1 VAEPDETARA
11 DKWGTVQTIINEQ
24 VPLIVPLQST
34 VVTATSTAVDGVWV
48 EGGGQLHLEG
58 AQLKG

>member
-1 VAEPDETARA
+1 
-11 DKWGTVQTIINEQ
+11 
-24 VPLIVPLQST
+24 VPLQST

>member
-1 VAEPDETARA
+1 MAEPDETARA
-11 DKWGTVQTIINEQ
+11 EKWGTVQTIINQQ

-34 VVTATSTAVDGVWV
+34 VVTATGTRVSGVWV
-48 EGGGQLHLEG
+48 EGGGQLHLED